1 MSPAKKPT
9 AKSSASK
16 TKSGAA
22 KSKPSASRKSSASKT
37 KSGTSKKSSKESAK
51 SKSSAKKTAAQS
63 KASKPKS
70 KAASTKASS
79 SRSSKSDKSSGAGPK
94 KTPASSSRSK
104 TSARSG
110 ATKKAPGR
118 TGSGK
123 TTQSSARSTRA
134 RPVKFDAKALAAI
147 RERLTKEREDLKQ
160 QIVEIDEESFEGTQS
175 DLTGEAAIDEDFAD
189 AGTATFDRERA
200 LSLQNNSRDL
210 IGQIDRALERI
221 EDGTYG
227 SCDRCGRPIDAARIK
242 ALPHASL
249 CMDCKRRE
257 ERAR

>member
-37 KSGTSKKSSKESAK
+37 KSGAAKKKPKESAK
-51 SKSSAKKTAAQS
+51 AKSSSKKTAAQS

-70 KAASTKASS
+70 KAASTKAST
-79 SRSSKSDKSSGAGPK
+79 SRGSKSDKSSGTGSK
-94 KTPASSSRSK
+94 KTPASSSRNK
-104 TSARSG
+104 TSARA

-118 TGSGK
+118 TGSGR
-123 TTQSSARSTRA
+123 TTPSSGRSTRP

-147 RERLTKEREDLKQ
+147 RELLTKEREDLKQ

-221 EDGTYG
+221 DDGTYG
-227 SCDRCGRPIDAARIK
+227 SCDRCGKPIDAARIK

>member
-37 KSGTSKKSSKESAK
+37 KSSAAKKKPKEPAKAKSSS
-51 SKSSAKKTAAQS
+51 KKTAAQS

-70 KAASTKASS
+70 KAASTKAST
-79 SRSSKSDKSSGAGPK
+79 SRGSKSDKSSGTGSK
-94 KTPASSSRSK
+94 KTPASSSRNK
-104 TSARSG
+104 TSARA
-110 ATKKAPGR
+110 ATKAPGR
-118 TGSGK
+118 TGSGR
-123 TTQSSARSTRA
+123 TTPSSGRSTRA

-221 EDGTYG
+221 DDGTYG
-227 SCDRCGRPIDAARIK
+227 SCDRCGKPIDAARIK